1 MKLQLFRNVCASCS
15 PIFSRRA
22 DTLHWDPRSNTLALF
37 KILVGLQDGQARA
50 CSVCFDICGQGTSYS
65 SVMEFGVDPPSPH
78 SDKSTDSI
86 RFCLTWYGQETPS
99 RCLPVAAIQANMG
112 LLLYTT
118 HVEEELSFVLQPH
131 WPPGLWGMHPTV
143 LWSHQNKLELAGNS
157 YTPECTGM
165 TAARQY
171 DWQMGAEGLPWWNI
185 QSLSWEKGS
194 GMSAV
199 VGPDRC
205 YQKLLCV
212 RV

>member
-1 MKLQLFRNVCASCS
+1 
-15 PIFSRRA
+15 
-22 DTLHWDPRSNTLALF
+22 
-37 KILVGLQDGQARA
+37 
-50 CSVCFDICGQGTSYS
+50 
-65 SVMEFGVDPPSPH
+65 
-78 SDKSTDSI
+78 
-86 RFCLTWYGQETPS
+86 
-99 RCLPVAAIQANMG
+99 
-112 LLLYTT
+112 
-118 HVEEELSFVLQPH
+118 
-131 WPPGLWGMHPTV
+131 MHPTV
-143 LWSHQNKLELAGNS
+143 LWSHQNKLVLAGNS

-199 VGPDRC
+199 VGPDWC

>member
-1 MKLQLFRNVCASCS
+1 M
-15 PIFSRRA
+15 
-22 DTLHWDPRSNTLALF
+22 
-37 KILVGLQDGQARA
+37 
-50 CSVCFDICGQGTSYS
+50 
-65 SVMEFGVDPPSPH
+65 DPPSLH

-86 RFCLTWYGQETPS
+86 HFCLTWYGQETPS

-118 HVEEELSFVLQPH
+118 HVAMKKSSQVFYSH
-131 WPPGLWGMHPTV
+131 TDPPNLWGMHPTV
-143 LWSHQNKLELAGNS
+143 LWSHQNKLVLVGNS
-157 YTPECTGM
+157 YTSECTGM

-171 DWQMGAEGLPWWNI
+171 DWQMGAEGLPWQKNI